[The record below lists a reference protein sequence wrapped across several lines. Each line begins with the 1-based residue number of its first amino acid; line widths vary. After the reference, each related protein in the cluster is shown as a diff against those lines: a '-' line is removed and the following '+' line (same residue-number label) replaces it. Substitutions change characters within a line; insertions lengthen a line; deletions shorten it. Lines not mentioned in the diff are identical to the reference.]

1 MIIGIAVDVRKLYRR
16 LPVRKQ
22 LLPTIATN
30 KKNTQKSRWNIS
42 DDDVRRFASSLQSDH
57 RNASSCNN
65 KEEDNSTRYL
75 EGEKFVSLSKQDN
88 NDDLELESDIVNA
101 GSGCD
106 IYERDLLRRY
116 SL

>member
-1 MIIGIAVDVRKLYRR
+1 M
-16 LPVRKQ
+16 
-22 LLPTIATN
+22 
-30 KKNTQKSRWNIS
+30 KK
-42 DDDVRRFASSLQSDH
+42 FASSLQNERDH
-57 RNASSCNN
+57 KNASSRKSDENS
-65 KEEDNSTRYL
+65 STRYL